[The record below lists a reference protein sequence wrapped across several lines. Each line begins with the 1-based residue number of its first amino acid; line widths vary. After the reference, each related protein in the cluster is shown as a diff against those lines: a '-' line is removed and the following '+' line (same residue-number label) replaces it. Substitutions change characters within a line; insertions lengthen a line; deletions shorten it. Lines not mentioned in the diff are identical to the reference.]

1 MTVYVDSARIKAR
14 VGRINGVWS
23 HLTAD
28 TPTELHE
35 FAQRIGLQRSWY
47 QGKCSAA
54 KRGYCQTL
62 DGSCVHYHYDV
73 TESRRDDAVAAG
85 AQEIG
90 LREMGDLIG
99 ARRQLLRGAST
110 T

>member
-1 MTVYVDSARIKAR
+1 MTTYVDSARIPAR
-14 VGRINGVWS
+14 VGRIEGIWS

-35 FAQRIGLQRSWY
+35 LAQRIGLQRRWY

-54 KRGYCQTL
+54 KRGKCDVL
-62 DGSCVHYHYDV
+62 AGSCVHYHYDV
-73 TESRRDDAVAAG
+73 TESRRDAAVAAG
-85 AQEIG
+85 ATEID
-90 LREMGDLIG
+90 LREMGDLIR
-99 ARRQLLRGAST
+99 ARRQKLRGNST